1 MMSNYSN
8 KIQFLAKMRVHQTR
22 HSGATLLDH
31 LTGVYL
37 QLKQWGQPRA
47 VAEAGLFHSIYG
59 TAEFPI
65 ETLSPKDRTHL
76 RKVVGEDTERLVHL
90 FCVMNRPGYVE
101 ALSTDAPCTSLTH
114 RVTGEGIPVSQNE
127 HRAMGY
133 IILANWVEHLPRI
146 PQERRYTKAPVYAHL
161 VHYLDD
167 PALAH
172 VLPAERCAAP
182 SLPLPAANGA
192 H

>member
-1 MMSNYSN
+1 MSSYAN

-22 HSGATLLDH
+22 HSGSTLLDH

-47 VAEAGLFHSIYG
+47 VAEAGLFHSVYG

-65 ETLSPKDRTHL
+65 ETLSAKDRSRL
-76 RKVVGEDTERLVHL
+76 KRVAGEDTERLVHL

-101 ALSTDAPCTSLTH
+101 TVSTGAPSASLTH
-114 RVTGEGIPVSQNE
+114 RITGESIPVSPSE

-133 IILANWVEHLPRI
+133 IILANWAEHLPRI
-146 PQERRYTKAPVYAHL
+146 QEDSRYAKAPVYAPL
-161 VHYLDD
+161 VRYLDD
-167 PALAH
+167 PALTH
-172 VLPAERCAAP
+172 LLPQEDCAAP
-182 SLPLPAANGA
+182 SLPRTAANGV